1 MPQSKKFWIEFPKTP
16 RTDELIITF
25 SHTAAF
31 FKLPDF
37 VLDEGATKEKIQDLS
52 IAASKKNNEE
62 EKQEVKDKNP
72 KDEDIDTL

>member
-1 MPQSKKFWIEFPKTP
+1 
-16 RTDELIITF
+16 
-25 SHTAAF
+25 
-31 FKLPDF
+31 
-37 VLDEGATKEKIQDLS
+37 LS